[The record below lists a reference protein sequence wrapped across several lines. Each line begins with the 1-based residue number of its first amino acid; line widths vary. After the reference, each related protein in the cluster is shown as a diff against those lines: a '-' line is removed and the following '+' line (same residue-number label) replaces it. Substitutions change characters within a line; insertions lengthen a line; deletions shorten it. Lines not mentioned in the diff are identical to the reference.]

1 MPYFKTVLT
10 LEFSLLKSMQV
21 VFTQQD
27 WSSAIDMKL
36 AILFH
41 IC

>member
-27 WSSAIDMKL
+27 WPLVIDMKL
-36 AILFH
+36 ATLSH